1 MTEENIVCEKD
12 GSWWACTLEEVPHT
26 KFKMAITSRSR
37 LSTVNNS
44 PYQHCRIPVMNFGAL
59 SPRRVSDAR
68 LLAAVPAVILA
79 DSRVTRY
86 SVGERCDIVF
96 IMCCFDLLNCV
107 YNRLFYT
114 EAAYE
119 KNIDSHYV
127 CWFILFEQLVSIFA
141 KVGLLI
147 GRLVGCLVI
156 DLRTAQVYCF
166 AFFLD
171 MLTPVPY
178 HHFFSF
184 LILLF
189 IYVQSLSLFTWCI
202 WYINWSCW
210 QSYITLSVLMF

>member
-37 LSTVNNS
+37 LSTANNS

-68 LLAAVPAVILA
+68 LLAAVPAIILA

-96 IMCCFDLLNCV
+96 IMCCFHLLNCV

-114 EAAYE
+114 EATYE

-141 KVGLLI
+141 SWTADRSFGRLFSYWPAHRAGLLF
-147 GRLVGCLVI
+147 CN
-156 DLRTAQVYCF
+156 
-166 AFFLD
+166 FLD

-178 HHFFSF
+178 HHFFSS

-189 IYVQSLSLFTWCI
+189 IYA
-202 WYINWSCW
+202 
-210 QSYITLSVLMF
+210 